1 MKRLFVLSA
10 MLLALALRAWADDT
24 ATSTATPSP
33 TATSTPAPVYS
44 LPFVDHF
51 TTDLGWSVIGS
62 RGTSG
67 FSGGTGTDGDMM
79 GLFLEAPIPQII
91 GYVAPMLPAISPS
104 INASGAG
111 SLKLRYAGWNIGAIT
126 VSVYDGSA
134 WVDLQNFGSASYT
147 SALGIVVPAVPAI
160 PSQGSALVQEAG
172 WGVWE
177 FDLSAYKNAALQV
190 RFLGLNGY
198 NVGFD
203 WVEVYDP
210 SVTSLPV
217 YPTFTISPTFSASPT
232 ITPTAS
238 ATPSATSTPA
248 PVYGL
253 PFIDTFAAD
262 KGWVGQASRLTMTP
276 LADIGGDD
284 DGWILELWGNP
295 SMILAGCDK
304 QIADSPA
311 INASSAAS
319 LRMRL
324 AGWGLQGMNVLVW
337 DGASWVNLIYYQ
349 PACFDP
355 NPPISVNGTVLPTPG
370 PTLGGT
376 LLWQGTTSYSA
387 PGQLNLPS
395 NNWSVQEFDLSAY
408 RNAQLKIE
416 FQTQFPGRSIDW
428 VQIYDPTQ
436 TNFTPFP
443 TSTISPTV
451 TVTASFTPS
460 PVLTASFT
468 PYNGTPT
475 TSTTPTQ
482 SASPTQTPSFTITT
496 TPSVSPT
503 VTRTAICPK
512 HGTVRICPNPAEDG
526 KAHFYFN
533 LHGPCTVH
541 VVLRN
546 AAAAQVATASAHLT
560 LADPLLSLRLGKLAR
575 GIYYYSIELDY
586 DDGSRETVQQGKFY
600 KL

>member
-217 YPTFTISPTFSASPT
+217 YPTFTISPTFSATPM
-232 ITPTAS
+232 ITA
-238 ATPSATSTPA
+238 
-248 PVYGL
+248 
-253 PFIDTFAAD
+253 
-262 KGWVGQASRLTMTP
+262 
-276 LADIGGDD
+276 
-284 DGWILELWGNP
+284 
-295 SMILAGCDK
+295 
-304 QIADSPA
+304 
-311 INASSAAS
+311 
-319 LRMRL
+319 
-324 AGWGLQGMNVLVW
+324 
-337 DGASWVNLIYYQ
+337 
-349 PACFDP
+349 
-355 NPPISVNGTVLPTPG
+355 
-370 PTLGGT
+370 
-376 LLWQGTTSYSA
+376 TTSA
-387 PGQLNLPS
+387 
-395 NNWSVQEFDLSAY
+395 
-408 RNAQLKIE
+408 
-416 FQTQFPGRSIDW
+416 
-428 VQIYDPTQ
+428 
-436 TNFTPFP
+436 
-443 TSTISPTV
+443 
-451 TVTASFTPS
+451 
-460 PVLTASFT
+460 
-468 PYNGTPT
+468 
-475 TSTTPTQ
+475 TPTQ
-482 SASPTQTPSFTITT
+482 SVSPTQSPTFTTSP

-533 LHGPCTVH
+533 LHGPCTVR